1 MEQGRPARCVE
12 LDPFKP
18 TFLKRDAHSLCEL
31 QASQPRLEVGSN
43 EAPRRQPTCHLVQV
57 LIGSPRPER
66 GFLKLCAVC
75 AFFFSVPSQ
84 GKRTEFFCCYPSP
97 TAPAAPAAVWRPRMA
112 RRSAPGA
119 EPSRKPSLWRR
130 LPPLWWAASKS
141 RCPEPRAS
149 GPGRGHRDNR
159 ENSGQD
165 VPPARCF
172 CHPPGRCL
180 DSPGGRGCFP

>member
-84 GKRTEFFCCYPSP
+84 GKRTEFFAVIPLFIWTLFCKTTGIASFLQFFSFILFVKYTLCPKNAFYSCCIFSSANNLP
-97 TAPAAPAAVWRPRMA
+97 APFINGILKLSTV
-112 RRSAPGA
+112 
-119 EPSRKPSLWRR
+119 
-130 LPPLWWAASKS
+130 
-141 RCPEPRAS
+141 
-149 GPGRGHRDNR
+149 
-159 ENSGQD
+159 
-165 VPPARCF
+165 
-172 CHPPGRCL
+172 
-180 DSPGGRGCFP
+180 

>member
-75 AFFFSVPSQ
+75 AFFLLCPFSRQADRV
-84 GKRTEFFCCYPSP
+84 FCCYPSVHLDTFLQNDGDSIFSP
-97 TAPAAPAAVWRPRMA
+97 ILFLYSFCQVYIVPKKMLSILVAYFH
-112 RRSAPGA
+112 
-119 EPSRKPSLWRR
+119 R
-130 LPPLWWAASKS
+130 LTTCQHPLSM
-141 RCPEPRAS
+141 
-149 GPGRGHRDNR
+149 
-159 ENSGQD
+159 
-165 VPPARCF
+165 VY
-172 CHPPGRCL
+172 
-180 DSPGGRGCFP
+180 

>member
-84 GKRTEFFCCYPSP
+84 GKRTEFFCCYPSVHLD
-97 TAPAAPAAVWRPRMA
+97 TIEFQGQTYLAFFPAVQDGEEAQNEEEMGLVILKAIQ
-112 RRSAPGA
+112 
-119 EPSRKPSLWRR
+119 
-130 LPPLWWAASKS
+130 
-141 RCPEPRAS
+141 
-149 GPGRGHRDNR
+149 
-159 ENSGQD
+159 ENGEEILST
-165 VPPARCF
+165 
-172 CHPPGRCL
+172 L
-180 DSPGGRGCFP
+180 DSDEEIDAVYNEFMKELFAEEEEAPE

>member
-84 GKRTEFFCCYPSP
+84 GKRTEFFCCYPSVHLDTFLQNDWDSIFSP
-97 TAPAAPAAVWRPRMA
+97 ILFLYSFCQVYIVPKKLSILVAYFH
-112 RRSAPGA
+112 
-119 EPSRKPSLWRR
+119 R
-130 LPPLWWAASKS
+130 LTTCQHPLSM
-141 RCPEPRAS
+141 
-149 GPGRGHRDNR
+149 
-159 ENSGQD
+159 
-165 VPPARCF
+165 VY
-172 CHPPGRCL
+172 
-180 DSPGGRGCFP
+180 

>member
-84 GKRTEFFCCYPSP
+84 GKRTEFFCCYPSVHLDTFLQNDGDSIFSP
-97 TAPAAPAAVWRPRMA
+97 ILFLSKDRRCQHTIQVHTGQPLLVQQSNFVTALPKGFQFLSRQPLQTRQNFLGLGQKR
-112 RRSAPGA
+112 
-119 EPSRKPSLWRR
+119 RKPVTRKAVGVHLHF
-130 LPPLWWAASKS
+130 L
-141 RCPEPRAS
+141 
-149 GPGRGHRDNR
+149 GR
-159 ENSGQD
+159 
-165 VPPARCF
+165 
-172 CHPPGRCL
+172 
-180 DSPGGRGCFP
+180 